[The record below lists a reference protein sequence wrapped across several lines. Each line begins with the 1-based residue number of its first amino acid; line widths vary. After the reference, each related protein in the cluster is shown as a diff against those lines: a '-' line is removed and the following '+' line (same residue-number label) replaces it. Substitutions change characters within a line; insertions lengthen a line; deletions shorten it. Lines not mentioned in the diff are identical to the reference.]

1 MPETPETHSP
11 RTLLAYFSRPGENLH
26 YETRA
31 DLEVGHTETVAAMI
45 AEAANVDVYRIEPSE
60 DYPHSY
66 RETMLRALKEQ
77 RLGTLPA
84 LARPLP
90 DISGY
95 SAIVLGTPVWNLRL
109 PMVIR
114 TFLAGIDLTGRTVYP
129 FVTYGLSPIFQVLDD
144 LETLCPDGALESD
157 LLAVRGE
164 EASASRAQVDTWV
177 RRHGL

>member
-1 MPETPETHSP
+1 MPDTPETKGPH
-11 RTLLAYFSRPGENLH
+11 TLLAYFSRPGENLH
-26 YETRA
+26 YESRA
-31 DLEVGHTETVAAMI
+31 DLAVGHTETVATLI
-45 AEAANVDVYRIEPSE
+45 ADEASVDMYRIEPSE
-60 DYPHSY
+60 EYPHSY

-95 SAIVLGTPVWNLRL
+95 TALVLGTPVWNLRL
-109 PMVIR
+109 PMVVR
-114 TFLAGIDLTGRTVYP
+114 TFLSGLDLTGRTVYP
-129 FVTYGLSPIFQVLDD
+129 FVTYGLSPMCQVLED
-144 LETLCPDGALESD
+144 LESLCPEGSLETD

-164 EASASRAQVDTWV
+164 ESADARPQVETWV